1 MAIVAL
7 LMAFFHSVTA
17 SAADTWS
24 VNPSAYRYD
33 MSLYLDVAFATGEKL
48 DYEQYDVA
56 AFVGDEC
63 RGVAEVLALPNG
75 NNCLY
80 LRARSNSE
88 NGEQMSFRYRDKST
102 GEVKDIENVN
112 FSFKSNERLG
122 YPSSPYEV
130 KIVIYHDVAISAGDG
145 GTVNESGGRLAEGT
159 TLTLTATPAE
169 GHHFV
174 KWSDDVMDN
183 PRSLTV
189 GKEDITLAAEFAV
202 SSYHLTYILDGTTYK
217 ESDVLYGTA
226 LTAEPNPEK
235 EGYTFSGWEGLPETM
250 PAHDVEVTGKFT
262 INTYKAVFKIGEEI
276 IDTKTVV
283 FGEAVTA
290 PEAPAKE
297 GHTFAGWQDV
307 PQTMPAHDIEV
318 LGSYTVNKYMLIY
331 KVDGAEYK
339 TLEVLYGTTLT
350 AEPNPVKEG
359 YTFSGWQG
367 LPETMPA
374 HDVEVTGK
382 FTINTYKAVFK
393 IGEEIIDTK
402 TVVFGE
408 AVTAPEAPAKEGHT
422 FAGWQDVPQ
431 TMPAHDIEVLGSY
444 TVNKYMLIYK
454 VDGAEYK
461 TLEVLYGTTLTAE
474 PNPVKEGYTFSGW
487 QGLPETMPAH
497 DVEVTGKFTINTY
510 KAVFK
515 IGEEIIDTKTVVFG
529 EAVTAPEAPA
539 KEGHTFAGWQDVP
552 QTMPAHDIEILGSY
566 TVNKYMLNYK
576 VDGAEYKT
584 IEVEYGTTLTAEADP
599 EKEGYTF
606 SGWQGLPETMPAHDV
621 EVTGSFT
628 INTYKAVF
636 KIGEEVIDTKTIV
649 YGEAVTAPEAP
660 VKEGHTFA
668 GWQDVPEKMP
678 AHDIEILGS
687 YTVNKYMLTYKV
699 DGEEY
704 KTVEVDYGK
713 TITPETPE
721 KEGYTFSGWEGLP
734 ETMPAHD
741 VEVTGSFT
749 INSYKAVFKIGEE
762 VIDTKTIVYG
772 EAVMAPEAPA
782 KEGHTFAGW
791 QDVPETMPAHD
802 IEILGSYTANKYTI
816 TYKVDG
822 EEYKTVEVEYGT
834 TLTAE
839 ADPEKEGY
847 TFSGWEGLPE
857 TMPAHDVEVTGSFT
871 INSYKAVF
879 KIGEEVIDTKTIV
892 YGEAVTVPE
901 APEKEGHTF
910 AGWQDVPETMP
921 AHDIEILG
929 SYTANKYTITYKVDG
944 EEYKTVEVEYGT
956 TLTAEADPEKEGY
969 TFSGWEGLPE
979 TMPAHDV
986 EVTGSFTINSYR
998 LTVYVDNELYMDVTL
1013 EYGAPVE
1020 VPEPEIPS
1028 DREFNGWD
1036 IDIPE
1041 TMPAH
1046 DVEIHGT
1053 TTPVSGLEAIYADS
1067 DTRVTICSINGV
1079 VLFRNTTVKEA
1090 APRLNPGM
1098 YIVNGRK
1105 MVVK

>member
-262 INTYKAVFKIGEEI
+262 INTYKAVFKIGEEV
-276 IDTKTVV
+276 IDTKTIV

-393 IGEEIIDTK
+393 IGEEVIDTK
-402 TVVFGE
+402 TIVFGE

-515 IGEEIIDTKTVVFG
+515 IGEEVIDTKTIVFG

-879 KIGEEVIDTKTIV
+879 KIGEEIIDTKTVV
-892 YGEAVTVPE
+892 YGEAVTAPE
-901 APEKEGHTF
+901 AHEKEGYTF

-1053 TTPVSGLEAIYADS
+1053 TTPVSGLEAIFADS

-1090 APRLNPGM
+1090 TPRLNPGM

>member
-63 RGVAEVLALPNG
+63 RGVAEILALPNG

-122 YPSSPYEV
+122 YPSSPYEI

-174 KWSDDVMDN
+174 KWSDDVTDN

-202 SSYHLTYILDGTTYK
+202 SSYHLTYTLDGTTYK

-226 LTAEPNPEK
+226 LTAEPNPEKEGHTFSGWQGLPETMPAHDVEVTGKFTINTYKAVFKIGEEIIDTKTVVFGEAVTAPEAPAKEGHTFAGWQDVPQTMPAHDIEVLGSYTVNKYMLTYKVDGEEYKTLEVLYGTTLTAEPNPEKEGYTFSGWEGLPETMPAHDVEVTGSFTINSYKAVFKIGEEVIDTKNIVFGEAVTAPEAPAKEGHTFAGWQDVPQTMPAHDIEVLGSYTVNKYMLTYKVDGEEYKTLEVLYGTTLTAEPNPEK

-318 LGSYTVNKYMLIY
+318 LGSYTVNKYML
-331 KVDGAEYK
+331 
-339 TLEVLYGTTLT
+339 
-350 AEPNPVKEG
+350 
-359 YTFSGWQG
+359 
-367 LPETMPA
+367 
-374 HDVEVTGK
+374 
-382 FTINTYKAVFK
+382 
-393 IGEEIIDTK
+393 
-402 TVVFGE
+402 
-408 AVTAPEAPAKEGHT
+408 
-422 FAGWQDVPQ
+422 
-431 TMPAHDIEVLGSY
+431 
-444 TVNKYMLIYK
+444 
-454 VDGAEYK
+454 
-461 TLEVLYGTTLTAE
+461 
-474 PNPVKEGYTFSGW
+474 
-487 QGLPETMPAH
+487 
-497 DVEVTGKFTINTY
+497 
-510 KAVFK
+510 
-515 IGEEIIDTKTVVFG
+515 
-529 EAVTAPEAPA
+529 
-539 KEGHTFAGWQDVP
+539 
-552 QTMPAHDIEILGSY
+552 
-566 TVNKYMLNYK
+566 
-576 VDGAEYKT
+576 
-584 IEVEYGTTLTAEADP
+584 
-599 EKEGYTF
+599 
-606 SGWQGLPETMPAHDV
+606 
-621 EVTGSFT
+621 
-628 INTYKAVF
+628 
-636 KIGEEVIDTKTIV
+636 
-649 YGEAVTAPEAP
+649 
-660 VKEGHTFA
+660 
-668 GWQDVPEKMP
+668 
-678 AHDIEILGS
+678 
-687 YTVNKYMLTYKV
+687 TYKV

-741 VEVTGSFT
+741 VEVTGSFA

-772 EAVMAPEAPA
+772 EAVTAPEAPE

-901 APEKEGHTF
+901 APAKEGRTF

>member
-7 LMAFFHSVTA
+7 LMALFHSVTA

-48 DYEQYDVA
+48 DYAQYDVA

-75 NNCLY
+75 NDCLY
-80 LRARSNSE
+80 LRARSNNE
-88 NGEQMSFRYRDKST
+88 HGEQMSFRYRDKTT
-102 GEVKDIENVN
+102 GEVKDIENAD
-112 FSFKSNERLG
+112 FSFSSNARLG

-159 TLTLTATPAE
+159 TLSLTATPAE
-169 GHHFV
+169 GHYFV
-174 KWSDDVMDN
+174 KWSDGVTDN
-183 PRSLTV
+183 PRSVTV
-189 GKEDITLAAEFAV
+189 GKEDITLSAEFAV
-202 SSYHLTYILDGTTYK
+202 SSYHLTYTLDGTTYK

-235 EGYTFSGWEGLPETM
+235 EGHTFSGWEGLPETM

-262 INTYKAVFKIGEEI
+262 INSYKAVFKIGEDI
-276 IDTKTVV
+276 IDTKTIVY
-283 FGEAVTA
+283 GEAVIA

-297 GHTFAGWQDV
+297 GHTFAGWQNV
-307 PQTMPAHDIEV
+307 PE
-318 LGSYTVNKYMLIY
+318 K
-331 KVDGAEYK
+331 
-339 TLEVLYGTTLT
+339 
-350 AEPNPVKEG
+350 
-359 YTFSGWQG
+359 
-367 LPETMPA
+367 
-374 HDVEVTGK
+374 
-382 FTINTYKAVFK
+382 
-393 IGEEIIDTK
+393 
-402 TVVFGE
+402 
-408 AVTAPEAPAKEGHT
+408 
-422 FAGWQDVPQ
+422 
-431 TMPAHDIEVLGSY
+431 
-444 TVNKYMLIYK
+444 
-454 VDGAEYK
+454 
-461 TLEVLYGTTLTAE
+461 
-474 PNPVKEGYTFSGW
+474 
-487 QGLPETMPAH
+487 
-497 DVEVTGKFTINTY
+497 
-510 KAVFK
+510 
-515 IGEEIIDTKTVVFG
+515 
-529 EAVTAPEAPA
+529 
-539 KEGHTFAGWQDVP
+539 
-552 QTMPAHDIEILGSY
+552 MPAHDIEILGSY
-566 TVNKYMLNYK
+566 TVNKYNLTYK

-584 IEVEYGTTLTAEADP
+584 VEIDYGTTLTAEAAP

-606 SGWQGLPETMPAHDV
+606 SGWEGLPETMPAHDV
-621 EVTGSFT
+621 EVTGSFA
-628 INTYKAVF
+628 INSYKAVF

-649 YGEAVTAPEAP
+649 YGEAVIAPEAP
-660 VKEGHTFA
+660 AKEGHTFA
-668 GWQDVPEKMP
+668 GWQNVPEKMP

-687 YTVNKYMLTYKV
+687 YTVNKYNLTYKV
-699 DGEEY
+699 DGAEY
-704 KTVEVDYGK
+704 KTVEIDYG
-713 TITPETPE
+713 TTLTAEAAPV
-721 KEGYTFSGWEGLP
+721 KEGYTFSGWQGLP

-762 VIDTKTIVYG
+762 IIDTKTIVYG
-772 EAVMAPEAPA
+772 EAVIAPEAPA

-791 QDVPETMPAHD
+791 QNVPEKMPAHD
-802 IEILGSYTANKYTI
+802 IEILGSYTVNKYNL

-822 EEYKTVEVEYGT
+822 AEYKTVEIDYGT

-839 ADPEKEGY
+839 AAPEKEGY
-847 TFSGWEGLPE
+847 TFSGWQGLPETMPAHDVEVTGSFAINSYKAVFKIGEEVIDTKTIVYGEAVIAPEAPAKEGHTFAGWQNVPEKMPAHDIEILGSYTVNKYMLTYKVDGAEYKTVEIDYGTTLTAEAAPVKEGYTFSGWQGLPE

-879 KIGEEVIDTKTIV
+879 KIGEEIIDTKTIV
-892 YGEAVTVPE
+892 YGEAVIAPE
-901 APEKEGHTF
+901 APAKEGHTF
-910 AGWQDVPETMP
+910 AGWQNVPEKMP

-929 SYTANKYTITYKVDG
+929 SYTVNKYNLTYKVDG
-944 EEYKTVEVEYGT
+944 AEYKTVEIDYGT
-956 TLTAEADPEKEGY
+956 TLTAEAAPEKEGY

-998 LTVYVDNELYMDVTL
+998 LTVYIDNELYMDATL
-1013 EYGAPVE
+1013 EYGAPINVPDPE
-1020 VPEPEIPS
+1020 VPS

-1067 DTRVTICSINGV
+1067 DTRVTICTINGV

-1090 APRLNPGM
+1090 APRLNSGM

>member
-24 VNPSAYRYD
+24 VNPSTYRYD

-174 KWSDDVMDN
+174 KWSDDVTDN

-202 SSYHLTYILDGTTYK
+202 SSYHLTYTLDGTTYK

-235 EGYTFSGWEGLPETM
+235 EGHTFSGWQGLPETM

-262 INTYKAVFKIGEEI
+262 INTYKVVFKIGEEV

-307 PQTMPAHDIEV
+307 PQTMPAHDIEI

-339 TLEVLYGTTLT
+339 TVEIDYGTKLT
-350 AEPNPVKEG
+350 AEAD
-359 YTFSGWQG
+359 
-367 LPETMPA
+367 PE
-374 HDVEVTGK
+374 
-382 FTINTYKAVFK
+382 
-393 IGEEIIDTK
+393 
-402 TVVFGE
+402 
-408 AVTAPEAPAKEGHT
+408 KEGH
-422 FAGWQDVPQ
+422 
-431 TMPAHDIEVLGSY
+431 
-444 TVNKYMLIYK
+444 
-454 VDGAEYK
+454 
-461 TLEVLYGTTLTAE
+461 
-474 PNPVKEGYTFSGW
+474 TFSGW

-566 TVNKYMLNYK
+566 TVNKYMLIYK

-584 IEVEYGTTLTAEADP
+584 VEIDYGTKLTAEADP
-599 EKEGYTF
+599 EKEGHTF
-606 SGWQGLPETMPAHDV
+606 SGWEGLPETMPAHDV

-636 KIGEEVIDTKTIV
+636 KIGEEIIDTKTVV

-660 VKEGHTFA
+660 AKEGHTFA
-668 GWQDVPEKMP
+668 GWQDVPQTMP

-687 YTVNKYMLTYKV
+687 YTVNKYMLIYKV
-699 DGEEY
+699 DGAEY
-704 KTVEVDYGK
+704 KTIEVD
-713 TITPETPE
+713 
-721 KEGYTFSGWEGLP
+721 
-734 ETMPAHD
+734 
-741 VEVTGSFT
+741 
-749 INSYKAVFKIGEE
+749 
-762 VIDTKTIVYG
+762 
-772 EAVMAPEAPA
+772 
-782 KEGHTFAGW
+782 
-791 QDVPETMPAHD
+791 
-802 IEILGSYTANKYTI
+802 
-816 TYKVDG
+816 
-822 EEYKTVEVEYGT
+822 YGT

-892 YGEAVTVPE
+892 YGEAVTAPEAPEKEGRTFAGWQDVPQTMPAHDIEILGSYTANKYTITYKVDGEEYKTVEVDYGTTLTAEADPEKEGYTFSGWEGLPETMPAHDVEVTGSFTINSYKAVFKIGEEVIDTKTVVYGEAVTAPE

-956 TLTAEADPEKEGY
+956 TLTAEADPEKEGH
-969 TFSGWEGLPE
+969 TFSGWQGLPE

-1020 VPEPEIPS
+1020 VPDPEIPS

-1053 TTPVSGLEAIYADS
+1053 TTPVSGLEAIFVDS

>member
-63 RGVAEVLALPNG
+63 RGVAEILALPNG

-122 YPSSPYEV
+122 YPSSPYEI

-174 KWSDDVMDN
+174 KWSDDVTDN

-202 SSYHLTYILDGTTYK
+202 SSYHLTYTLDGTTYK

-235 EGYTFSGWEGLPETM
+235 EGHTFSGWQGLPETM

-262 INTYKAVFKIGEEI
+262 INTYKAVFKIGEEV

-318 LGSYTVNKYMLIY
+318 LGSYTVNKYMLTY
-331 KVDGAEYK
+331 KVDGEEYK

-350 AEPNPVKEG
+350 AEPNPEKEG
-359 YTFSGWQG
+359 YTFSGWEG

-374 HDVEVTGK
+374 HDVEVTGS
-382 FTINTYKAVFK
+382 FTINSYKAVFK
-393 IGEEIIDTK
+393 IGEEVIDTK
-402 TVVFGE
+402 NIVFGE

-444 TVNKYMLIYK
+444 TVNKYMLTYK
-454 VDGAEYK
+454 VDGEEYK

-474 PNPVKEGYTFSGW
+474 PNPEKEGYTFSGW
-487 QGLPETMPAH
+487 EGLPETMPAH

-515 IGEEIIDTKTVVFG
+515 IGEEVIDTKTVVFG

-552 QTMPAHDIEILGSY
+552 QTMPAHDIE
-566 TVNKYMLNYK
+566 V
-576 VDGAEYKT
+576 
-584 IEVEYGTTLTAEADP
+584 
-599 EKEGYTF
+599 
-606 SGWQGLPETMPAHDV
+606 
-621 EVTGSFT
+621 
-628 INTYKAVF
+628 
-636 KIGEEVIDTKTIV
+636 
-649 YGEAVTAPEAP
+649 
-660 VKEGHTFA
+660 
-668 GWQDVPEKMP
+668 
-678 AHDIEILGS
+678 LGS

-741 VEVTGSFT
+741 VEVTGSFA

-772 EAVMAPEAPA
+772 EAVTAPEAPE

-901 APEKEGHTF
+901 APAKEGRTF

-1036 IDIPE
+1036 RDIPE

-1053 TTPVSGLEAIYADS
+1053 TTPVSGLEAIFADS

>member
-63 RGVAEVLALPNG
+63 RGVAEILALPNG

-122 YPSSPYEV
+122 YPSSPYEI

-174 KWSDDVMDN
+174 KWSDDVTDN

-202 SSYHLTYILDGTTYK
+202 SSYHLTYTLDGTTYK

-226 LTAEPNPEK
+226 LTAEPNPEKEGHTFSGWQGLPETMPAHDVEVTGKFTINTYKAVFKIGEEIIDTKTVVFGEAVTAPEAPAKEGHTFAGWQDVPQTMPAHDIEVLGSYTVNKYMLTYKVDGEEYKTLEVLYGTTLTAEPNPEK

-318 LGSYTVNKYMLIY
+318 LGSYTVNKYML
-331 KVDGAEYK
+331 
-339 TLEVLYGTTLT
+339 
-350 AEPNPVKEG
+350 
-359 YTFSGWQG
+359 
-367 LPETMPA
+367 
-374 HDVEVTGK
+374 
-382 FTINTYKAVFK
+382 
-393 IGEEIIDTK
+393 
-402 TVVFGE
+402 
-408 AVTAPEAPAKEGHT
+408 
-422 FAGWQDVPQ
+422 
-431 TMPAHDIEVLGSY
+431 
-444 TVNKYMLIYK
+444 
-454 VDGAEYK
+454 
-461 TLEVLYGTTLTAE
+461 
-474 PNPVKEGYTFSGW
+474 
-487 QGLPETMPAH
+487 
-497 DVEVTGKFTINTY
+497 
-510 KAVFK
+510 
-515 IGEEIIDTKTVVFG
+515 
-529 EAVTAPEAPA
+529 
-539 KEGHTFAGWQDVP
+539 
-552 QTMPAHDIEILGSY
+552 
-566 TVNKYMLNYK
+566 
-576 VDGAEYKT
+576 
-584 IEVEYGTTLTAEADP
+584 
-599 EKEGYTF
+599 
-606 SGWQGLPETMPAHDV
+606 
-621 EVTGSFT
+621 
-628 INTYKAVF
+628 
-636 KIGEEVIDTKTIV
+636 
-649 YGEAVTAPEAP
+649 
-660 VKEGHTFA
+660 
-668 GWQDVPEKMP
+668 
-678 AHDIEILGS
+678 
-687 YTVNKYMLTYKV
+687 TYKV

-741 VEVTGSFT
+741 VEVTGSF
-749 INSYKAVFKIGEE
+749 A
-762 VIDTKTIVYG
+762 
-772 EAVMAPEAPA
+772 
-782 KEGHTFAGW
+782 
-791 QDVPETMPAHD
+791 
-802 IEILGSYTANKYTI
+802 
-816 TYKVDG
+816 
-822 EEYKTVEVEYGT
+822 
-834 TLTAE
+834 
-839 ADPEKEGY
+839 
-847 TFSGWEGLPE
+847 
-857 TMPAHDVEVTGSFT
+857 

-892 YGEAVTVPE
+892 YGEAVTAPE

-1036 IDIPE
+1036 RDIPE

-1053 TTPVSGLEAIYADS
+1053 TTPVSGLEAIFADS

>member
-130 KIVIYHDVAISAGDG
+130 KIVIYHDIAISAGDG

-174 KWSDDVMDN
+174 KWSDDVTDN

-202 SSYHLTYILDGTTYK
+202 SSYHLTYTLDGTTYK

-226 LTAEPNPEK
+226 LTAEADPEK
-235 EGYTFSGWEGLPETM
+235 EGHTFSGWQGLPETM

-262 INTYKAVFKIGEEI
+262 INSYKAVFKIGEEVV
-276 IDTKTVV
+276 DTKTVV

-318 LGSYTVNKYMLIY
+318 LGSYTVNKYML
-331 KVDGAEYK
+331 
-339 TLEVLYGTTLT
+339 
-350 AEPNPVKEG
+350 
-359 YTFSGWQG
+359 
-367 LPETMPA
+367 
-374 HDVEVTGK
+374 
-382 FTINTYKAVFK
+382 
-393 IGEEIIDTK
+393 
-402 TVVFGE
+402 
-408 AVTAPEAPAKEGHT
+408 
-422 FAGWQDVPQ
+422 
-431 TMPAHDIEVLGSY
+431 
-444 TVNKYMLIYK
+444 
-454 VDGAEYK
+454 
-461 TLEVLYGTTLTAE
+461 
-474 PNPVKEGYTFSGW
+474 
-487 QGLPETMPAH
+487 
-497 DVEVTGKFTINTY
+497 
-510 KAVFK
+510 
-515 IGEEIIDTKTVVFG
+515 
-529 EAVTAPEAPA
+529 
-539 KEGHTFAGWQDVP
+539 
-552 QTMPAHDIEILGSY
+552 
-566 TVNKYMLNYK
+566 NYK

-584 IEVEYGTTLTAEADP
+584 VEVEYGTKLTAEADP
-599 EKEGYTF
+599 EKEG
-606 SGWQGLPETMPAHDV
+606 H
-621 EVTGSFT
+621 
-628 INTYKAVF
+628 
-636 KIGEEVIDTKTIV
+636 
-649 YGEAVTAPEAP
+649 
-660 VKEGHTFA
+660 
-668 GWQDVPEKMP
+668 
-678 AHDIEILGS
+678 
-687 YTVNKYMLTYKV
+687 
-699 DGEEY
+699 
-704 KTVEVDYGK
+704 
-713 TITPETPE
+713 
-721 KEGYTFSGWEGLP
+721 TFSGWEGLP

-762 VIDTKTIVYG
+762 VIDTKTFVFG
-772 EAVMAPEAPA
+772 EAVTTPEAPE
-782 KEGHTFAGW
+782 KEGRTFAGW
-791 QDVPETMPAHD
+791 QNVPQTMPAHD
-802 IEILGSYTANKYTI
+802 IEISGSYTANKYTI

-834 TLTAE
+834 TLT
-839 ADPEKEGY
+839 
-847 TFSGWEGLPE
+847 T
-857 TMPAHDVEVTGSFT
+857 
-871 INSYKAVF
+871 
-879 KIGEEVIDTKTIV
+879 
-892 YGEAVTVPE
+892 
-901 APEKEGHTF
+901 
-910 AGWQDVPETMP
+910 
-921 AHDIEILG
+921 
-929 SYTANKYTITYKVDG
+929 
-944 EEYKTVEVEYGT
+944 
-956 TLTAEADPEKEGY
+956 EADPEKEGY

-1020 VPEPEIPS
+1020 VPDPEIPS
-1028 DREFNGWD
+1028 NREFNGWD

-1053 TTPVSGLEAIYADS
+1053 TTPVSGLEAIFADS